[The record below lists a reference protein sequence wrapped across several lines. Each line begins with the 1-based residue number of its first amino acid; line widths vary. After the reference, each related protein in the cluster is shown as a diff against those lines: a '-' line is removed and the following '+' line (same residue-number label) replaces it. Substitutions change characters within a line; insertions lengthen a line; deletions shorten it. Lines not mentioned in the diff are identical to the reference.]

1 MQGFPISGSLP
12 DLHRTRTRAATA
24 ANLRHLRWAMGN
36 SCPQCDGNR
45 HDKENN
51 QPYSEQSA
59 GWVLLLQD
67 NPQYSCS
74 QLGTTLSVIVQFGR
88 GEMRIIASS
97 ACPEA
102 KFFPTESG
110 EYELCLHFGH
120 TVDDIFRAAEGVVP
134 PVIAAG
140 FADLW
145 ADPHTSRRFEDI
157 GGSLIIQPR

>member
-24 ANLRHLRWAMGN
+24 ANLRHLRRAVGN
-36 SCPQCDGNR
+36 SCPQCDDNR

-134 PVIAAG
+134 QAIAAG
-140 FADLW
+140 FAALW
-145 ADPHTSRRFEDI
+145 SDPQAPRRFEDI